1 MKAMC
6 IALLLLAALGGTR
19 SAEDRPPIVAIHVI
33 RHDVFDL
40 SDPETSSWPYRT
52 ANALH
57 TLSRERFIRSLLLFK
72 EGDPWDPALAA
83 ESERLLRATGF
94 LNPVHI
100 YARPAGEGV
109 EVFVETRDQWTLE
122 LAINYG
128 RMGHRQ
134 KAGVSVAEQ
143 NFLGWGKTVFLDA
156 RSDPERDSITA
167 GYSDPLFLGTRWR
180 LSAAHREAS
189 DGTADEFSLFYP
201 FYSLATPRAG
211 GILYRRESLVE
222 HLWSSGKK
230 TVSGDTLRRSL
241 LIWGGLRLAGD
252 GEVTRRLTAGFF
264 AQRSA
269 FSRWSYRSGGYY
281 PEPEDRE
288 LVGLQ
293 VGFEAQSSRWEVV
306 QGFRGWIRQED
317 VPMGPNYAVTLGL
330 SLPALGGDRLR
341 APYQASFFAGRMNG
355 NWYRWLFLGSAGR
368 LERRD
373 VADAAS
379 RVEVGLA
386 QLGERGFRVRGVL
399 EVGHR
404 LGLDRQL
411 TLGANTGL
419 RGWDPDTFDGTS
431 RAVINA
437 EWRHRLTGEVLHV
450 AVLGVVLFADTGKTW
465 GARVGPSTG
474 GWRADAGVGLLAEVT
489 RAAVLRVVRLEVAY
503 PDRGKGPVVL
513 LTGVSLF

>member
-1 MKAMC
+1 MLA
-6 IALLLLAALGGTR
+6 ALLLVSVMGDTPQLPPG
-19 SAEDRPPIVAIHVI
+19 PPIVAIHVV

-40 SDPETSSWPYRT
+40 SDPETSSWPYRA

-122 LAINYG
+122 LSVNYG

-134 KAGVSVAEQ
+134 KAGVSLSEQ
-143 NFLGWGKTVFLDA
+143 NFLGWGKSVFLDV
-156 RSDPERDSITA
+156 RSDPERDSVTV
-167 GYSDPLFLGTRWR
+167 GYSDPLFLGSRWR

-189 DGTADEFSLFYP
+189 DGTADEFSLTYP

-211 GILYRRESLVE
+211 GIFFRRESLVE
-222 HLWSSGKK
+222 HLWVLGKK
-230 TVSGDTLRRSL
+230 TVSGDALRRSL
-241 LIWGGLRLAGD
+241 LVWGGLRLPGD
-252 GEVTRRLTAGFF
+252 GEVTRRLTAGIF
-264 AQRSA
+264 AERAA
-269 FSRWSYRSGGYY
+269 FSHWSYRSGGFY

-288 LVGLQ
+288 LVGFQ
-293 VGFEAQSSRWEVV
+293 VGFENQSSRWEVV
-306 QGFRGWIRQED
+306 QGFRGWLRQED
-317 VPMGPNYAVTLGL
+317 VPLGPNYAVSLGF
-330 SLPALGGDRLR
+330 SLPLLGGDRLR
-341 APYQASFFAGRMNG
+341 LPYQASFFQARMG
-355 NWYRWLFLGSAGR
+355 GGWYRWLSLGSAGR
-368 LERRD
+368 LEKGD
-373 VADAAS
+373 VADAVTRLEA
-379 RVEVGLA
+379 GLA
-386 QLGERGFRVRGVL
+386 QLGERGFRVRGAVEL
-399 EVGHR
+399 GHR

-431 RAVINA
+431 RAVVNA
-437 EWRHRLTGEVLHV
+437 EWRQRLTGEVLHV
-450 AVLGVVLFADTGKTW
+450 VVLGLVVFADAGKTW
-465 GARVGPSTG
+465 GPRVGPGTN
-474 GWRADAGVGLLAEVT
+474 GWRADAGFGLLGEIT
-489 RAAVLRVVRLEVAY
+489 RAAILRVVRLEVAY

>member
-1 MKAMC
+1 MLTAF
-6 IALLLLAALGGTR
+6 LLLSALGEL
-19 SAEDRPPIVAIHVI
+19 SPPQPGPVIVAIHVV

-40 SDPETSSWPYRT
+40 LDPQTSSWPYRT

-83 ESERLLRATGF
+83 ESERILRATGF

-100 YARPAGEGV
+100 YAKPVTEGV

-122 LAINYG
+122 LSINYG

-134 KAGVSVAEQ
+134 KAGVSLSEQ

-167 GYSDPLFLGTRWR
+167 GYSDPLFLKSRWR

-189 DGTADEFSLFYP
+189 DGTADEFSLAYP
-201 FYSLATPRAG
+201 FYSLATPKAG
-211 GILYRRESLVE
+211 GIFYRRESLVE
-222 HLWSSGKK
+222 YLWASGKK

-241 LIWGGLRLAGD
+241 WLWGGLRLGGD
-252 GEVTRRLTAGFF
+252 GEVTRRFTAGIF
-264 AQRSA
+264 AERAA
-269 FSRWSYRSGGYY
+269 FSRWSFRTGAFY

-288 LVGLQ
+288 LVGFH
-293 VGFEAQSSRWEVV
+293 VGFESQSSHWEVV
-306 QGFRGWIRQED
+306 HGFRGWIRQED
-317 VPMGPNYAVTLGL
+317 VPLGPNYSLTLGF
-330 SLPALGGDRLR
+330 SLPFLGADRTRL
-341 APYQASFFAGRMNG
+341 PYQASFFKARLGAG
-355 NWYRWLFLGSAGR
+355 WYRWLSLGSEGR
-368 LERRD
+368 FERGG
-373 VADAAS
+373 VADAIT
-379 RVEVGLA
+379 RVEVGVV
-386 QLGERGFRVRGVL
+386 QVGERGFRLRGVVEL
-399 EVGHR
+399 GHR

-431 RAVINA
+431 RAVVNA
-437 EWRHRLTGEVLHV
+437 EWRQRLTGEVLHV
-450 AVLGVVLFADTGKTW
+450 VVLGLVVFADAGKTW
-465 GARVGPSTG
+465 GARVGSSTG
-474 GWRADAGVGLLAEVT
+474 GVRADAGFGLLGEVS
-489 RAAVLRVVRLEVAY
+489 RAAILRVVRLEVAY